1 MAWGNLDMFN
11 QKNIYHDKEFFR
23 FCCRMEK
30 PTNLTPFRQSKRTI
44 GSQDRLTPSFLTKT
58 AKNFS

>member
-1 MAWGNLDMFN
+1 MRTN
-11 QKNIYHDKEFFR
+11 YFR
-23 FCCRMEK
+23 YLIVALEK

-58 AKNFS
+58 VKNFS